1 MMCILIQTEVTDMLN
16 KVQND
21 NITSMSKQY
30 KNRIMQVTFICKAQC
45 NDKMY
50 ITLFQTI
57 IIVLLKKLIIDLS
70 KIN

>member
-50 ITLFQTI
+50 IILFQTI
-57 IIVLLKKLIIDLS
+57 IIILLKSLLLIYQ
-70 KIN
+70 K